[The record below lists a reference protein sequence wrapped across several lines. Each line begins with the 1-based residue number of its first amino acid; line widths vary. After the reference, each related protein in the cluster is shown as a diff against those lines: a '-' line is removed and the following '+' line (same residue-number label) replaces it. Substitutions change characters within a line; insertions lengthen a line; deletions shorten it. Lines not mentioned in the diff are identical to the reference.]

1 MSGHTARGKDSDVP
15 NSRHPKYARTKLRL
29 YKEKQRTHVSVMK
42 MPNRVALKTPFL
54 STKKADITGP
64 EMNPKTSRARGNGEM
79 RGNTVSRI
87 GKTVSWTEKAASLTP
102 EMISLTDGTI
112 AAAEAPLNIAKRS
125 MLRIFF
131 FVFLS
136 AGEAVLPA
144 AGA

>member
-64 EMNPKTSRARGNGEM
+64 EMNPKTSRVRGNGEM

-87 GKTVSWTEKAASLTP
+87 GKFSSL
-102 EMISLTDGTI
+102 SFCRR
-112 AAAEAPLNIAKRS
+112 AKRFC
-125 MLRIFF
+125 RQPANKNH
-131 FVFLS
+131 LS
-136 AGEAVLPA
+136 
-144 AGA
+144 

>member
-1 MSGHTARGKDSDVP
+1 M
-15 NSRHPKYARTKLRL
+15 
-29 YKEKQRTHVSVMK
+29 MK

-64 EMNPKTSRARGNGEM
+64 EMNPKTSRVRGNGEM

-112 AAAEAPLNIAKRS
+112 AAAEAPAEHREEVYAENFLLCLFVGGRS
-125 MLRIFF
+125 GFCRQPANKNH
-131 FVFLS
+131 LS
-136 AGEAVLPA
+136 
-144 AGA
+144 